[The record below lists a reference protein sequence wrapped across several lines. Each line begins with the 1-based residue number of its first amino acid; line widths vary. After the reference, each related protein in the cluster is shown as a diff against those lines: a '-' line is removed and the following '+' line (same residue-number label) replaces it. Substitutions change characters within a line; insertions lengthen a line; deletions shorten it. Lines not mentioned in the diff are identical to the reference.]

1 MTEQV
6 TETYFL
12 PEEIERQ
19 HTRIP
24 ASIYNLAHNLLAR
37 SDLGC
42 VFVPLRYMQV
52 QAVITAEEII
62 FVDSLSYTSQ
72 DGEGGRIIQLAWQ
85 CKPQRDAL
93 DAPVECEVVYYHE
106 SGHQTQPRLVREF
119 GDALSKVDEY
129 YRQQEMPANGARI
142 IKLKQD

>member
-19 HTRIP
+19 QTRIP
-24 ASIYNLAHNLLAR
+24 ASLYNLAHNLVAR
-37 SDLGC
+37 SEHGC

-52 QAVITAEEII
+52 LAVITTEEII
-62 FVDSLSYTSQ
+62 FVDSLSYASQ

-85 CKPQRDAL
+85 CKPHRDAL
-93 DAPVECEVVYYHE
+93 DAPVECDVVYYHE
-106 SGHQTQPRLVREF
+106 SGRQTQPRLVREF

-129 YRQQEMPANGARI
+129 YRQQDMPANGARI
-142 IKLKQD
+142 IALRRA